1 MVNLQILP
9 ETEVSFQVLD
19 RVVKTQMPAIL
30 PKTIRENGVYSAG
43 AEGISGFDPV
53 TVEVDVTSAFEAGKQ
68 AEYDRF
74 WDAYQQNGNRKN
86 YAYGFSYEGWNDTT
100 FRPKHNI
107 VPTSALYMF
116 NGSGIVDLLGCL
128 EKGGVVIDFSK
139 CTDFRYMIAAGCSIK
154 HFPVI
159 DMSASAGFQ
168 DGFRYA
174 GSLESGSLVN
184 VKPKHTWSN
193 AFANCSGLV
202 DISFSGTI
210 GNSIS
215 FAQSG
220 KLSDASIQSII
231 DALGDLTGAATQ
243 TLTFHKEVGA
253 RLTVEQK
260 ALITAKNWTLV
271 Y

>member
-74 WDAYQQNGNRKN
+74 WAAHQNFGKKDVYG
-86 YAYGFSYEGWNDTT
+86 YAFSGKGWTDET
-100 FRPKHNI
+100 FKPKYNI
-107 VPTSALYMF
+107 VPTGAGYIFS
-116 NGSGIVDLLGCL
+116 GSGIVDLIGCL
-128 EKGGVVIDFSK
+128 ERCGVAIDFSK
-139 CTDFRYMIAAGCSIK
+139 CTNFSYMMSNGCSIK

-159 DMSASAGFQ
+159 DLSASAGFQ

-184 VKPKHTWSN
+184 VKPTHTWSN

-202 DISFSGTI
+202 DITFSGTI
-210 GNSIS
+210 GKSIS
-215 FAQSG
+215 FAQSS
-220 KLSDASIQSII
+220 KLSTASVQSII
-231 DALGDLTGAATQ
+231 DALADLTGQ
-243 TLTFHKEVGA
+243 TAQTVTFHKTVGEL
-253 RLTVEQK
+253 LTQAQK
-260 ALITAKNWTLV
+260 DTISAKNWTLA